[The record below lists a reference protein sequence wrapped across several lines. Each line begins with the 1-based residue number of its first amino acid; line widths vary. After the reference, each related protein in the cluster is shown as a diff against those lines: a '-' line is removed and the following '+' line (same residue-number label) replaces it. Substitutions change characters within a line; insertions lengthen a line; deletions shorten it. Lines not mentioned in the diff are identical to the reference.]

1 MSKGVTVSVE
11 GLREVDAALGQLG
24 KATGRNVMRRVAV
37 ARLEP
42 MAEEARRLAP
52 DDPNTRGRDLAKSI
66 AVSTRTNKANFSRAA
81 NKAARAGKA
90 EVEAYMGPAGVG
102 GKGAPP
108 QGIWQEFG
116 TVNHPPQPFM
126 RPAWDGGKDALL
138 EGIADDLWAEIS
150 KAAARQAKK
159 AARLAAK
166 G

>member
-1 MSKGVTVSVE
+1 MAKGTTVKVE
-11 GLREVDAALGQLG
+11 GLREVDAALGELG
-24 KATGRNVMRRVAV
+24 KATGRNVMRRVAL

-66 AVSTRTNKANFSRAA
+66 AVSTRLLKVNQSRAA
-81 NKAARAGKA
+81 NIRARAGRA
-90 EVEAYMGPAGVG
+90 EVEAHMGPAGVG
-102 GKGAPP
+102 GKNAPP
-108 QGIWQEFG
+108 QGSLQEFG
-116 TVNHPPQPFM
+116 TKNHPPQPFM